1 MDLKHGTIIGTG
13 ANGQVGTELVAGL
26 RAVYGNDAVIATDI
40 SKPAGHERQQ
50 GPFEYLDVLNE
61 TELQRLF
68 ERYRPGQVY
77 HLAAIL
83 SATGEK
89 RPQKAWEFNIDRK
102 STRLNSSH

>member
-1 MDLKHGTIIGTG
+1 MDSKHETIIVTG

-61 TELQRLF
+61 TELQRLC
-68 ERYRPGQVY
+68 ERYPQGQVY
-77 HLAAIL
+77 HL
-83 SATGEK
+83 G
-89 RPQKAWEFNIDRK
+89 RWEDRRGGK
-102 STRLNSSH
+102 EGDSRGRTRV